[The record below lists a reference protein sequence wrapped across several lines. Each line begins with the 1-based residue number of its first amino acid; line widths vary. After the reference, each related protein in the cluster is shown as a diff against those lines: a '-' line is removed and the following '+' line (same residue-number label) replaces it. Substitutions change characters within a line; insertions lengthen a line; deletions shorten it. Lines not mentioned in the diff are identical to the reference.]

1 MKKIISVILILV
13 IVISLVSCRKTSD
26 DTSSS
31 LSAAEIADVSIPES
45 SSAIEIVEPE
55 VQQTPQEQPS
65 QNTFIST
72 VDTPKEVIFYKGGKY
87 GVSTN
92 EKLNL
97 NVAKC
102 VESWYKNYENDTLPL
117 TKTAVSKEMIAKL
130 KQNETVIEICFN
142 YDQEI
147 NLLGKIKLE
156 NTRRLLIPLTGDQ
169 AYCVFRG
176 NSAYIYKNGLH
187 AVKGSGLEKYFK
199 GVKLDKDVKKWEST
213 VIAPAKVTFYKEG
226 MQSVSTDKEFNNEI
240 AKHIEKWFQ
249 YEDSIAVANLAATT
263 DLINEI
269 KRSEMAVELQFDS
282 EIKFYGGVMSE
293 NTRTL
298 FVPLTGDYDYLI
310 FSNTLKYPDSWSGP
324 KGANG
329 GAGLEKFFDKVQF
342 TPLTEEE
349 KRWQS
354 TVATPS
360 QIEFYENGKFIGE
373 SEEYMNDYAFNNK
386 IALHIES
393 WFYKKEKIDTITVSE
408 SPIETAWANDTYIKV
423 HFNSGPTF
431 YGENIIPI
439 EYDTLI
445 IPITGNYAYNIFVG
459 DYNKTFSST
468 AYSIDGG
475 GLEQFFEAIK
485 NK

>member
-13 IVISLVSCRKTSD
+13 VMVGLVSCRSTDNSSSD
-26 DTSSS
+26 VSTVQTVDSS
-31 LSAAEIADVSIPES
+31 LSQGSTEDETQIPPKNE
-45 SSAIEIVEPE
+45 ETVY
-55 VQQTPQEQPS
+55 Q
-65 QNTFIST
+65 ST
-72 VDTPKEVIFYKGGKY
+72 IDTPTQVIFYKNGKY
-87 GVSTN
+87 GKSTDK
-92 EKLNL
+92 KLNL

-130 KQNETVIEICFN
+130 IQNETVIEICFD

-156 NTRRLLIPLTGDQ
+156 HTYRLLIPLTGTH
-169 AYCVFRG
+169 AYYVFRG

-187 AVKGSGLEKYFK
+187 AVRGSGLEKYFK
-199 GVKLDKDVKKWEST
+199 GIKLDKDVKKWQST
-213 VIAPAKVTFYKEG
+213 VIAPAKVIFYKDG
-226 MQSVSTDKEFNNEI
+226 MQSVSTDKEFNHEI

-263 DLINEI
+263 DLINYN
-269 KRSEMAVELQFDS
+269 RRNEMAIELQFDG
-282 EIKFYGGVMSE
+282 EIKFYGGVISE
-293 NTRTL
+293 KSRTL
-298 FVPLTGDYDYLI
+298 FIPLTGDDDHLI
-310 FSNTLKYPDSWSGP
+310 FSNTLKYPDDWSGP
-324 KGANG
+324 IGTNG

-360 QIEFYENGKFIGE
+360 QIEFYENGKLIGE
-373 SEEYMNDYAFNNK
+373 LGEYMNDYAFNNK

-393 WFYKKEKIDTITVSE
+393 WFYKKEKLDTITVSDL
-408 SPIETAWANDTYIKV
+408 PIETAWANDTYIKV
-423 HFNSGPTF
+423 YFNSGPTF
-431 YGENIIPI
+431 YGENIIPK
-439 EYDTLI
+439 EYNILV

-475 GLEQFFEAIK
+475 GLEQFFEVIK